1 MNGNWRPTI
10 APRAGAGSP
19 VTAPSTVTGTPSAP
33 KATGA
38 VLKMRT
44 NTSASRA
51 GKPTRM
57 SSDEVIATGVPKP
70 AMPSRSAPKQKPMTT
85 RTTRRSFGRWLRTH
99 ARNASNRFE
108 LDCDIVEEQR
118 VDDDPHDRPERE
130 HDAVGDRI
138 EGERGRKAP
147 DRDRENQS
155 DHEPRQGRLPRRPAQ
170 DAEEHENGQDGERCD
185 DEREQQAVGD
195 RREQLMEHLA
205 PSQTRDI
212 QRRAARLSRRFRKMR
227 RSRRCSI
234 SIRRRG
240 AFPASPASSL
250 RRRRGQLR
258 TSRSDSVHRP
268 SLDGRPSARLIG
280 IPSHGWWNIS
290 SIAAQ
295 FSPSARLSKGAWHGS
310 VNLHHCWVVGSAAI
324 LRASAA
330 KSSPWYS
337 Q

>member
-10 APRAGAGSP
+10 APRTGAGSP

-38 VLKMRT
+38 VLKISV

-51 GKPTRM
+51 GKPTSM
-57 SSDEVIATGVPKP
+57 SSEEVIATGVPKP

-85 RTTRRSFGRWLRTH
+85 STTRRSFGRWLRIH

-108 LDCDIVEEQR
+108 LHGDIVEEQR
-118 VDDDPHDRPERE
+118 VDDDPHDGPERE

-147 DRDRENQS
+147 DRDRYDEA
-155 DHEPRQGRLPRRPAQ
+155 DDEPRQRRLPRRPAQ
-170 DAEEHENGQDGERCD
+170 DAEEHENGQDGERCN
-185 DEREQQAVGD
+185 DERKRQAVGD

-205 PSQTRDI
+205 PSQTRDTR
-212 QRRAARLSRRFRKMR
+212 RRAARLSRRFMKMR

-240 AFPASPASSL
+240 AFPASAASPL
-250 RRRRGQLR
+250 RRRLGQSR
-258 TSRSDSVHRP
+258 TSDRTRSI
-268 SLDGRPSARLIG
+268 ARL
-280 IPSHGWWNIS
+280 
-290 SIAAQ
+290 
-295 FSPSARLSKGAWHGS
+295 
-310 VNLHHCWVVGSAAI
+310 
-324 LRASAA
+324 
-330 KSSPWYS
+330 
-337 Q
+337 